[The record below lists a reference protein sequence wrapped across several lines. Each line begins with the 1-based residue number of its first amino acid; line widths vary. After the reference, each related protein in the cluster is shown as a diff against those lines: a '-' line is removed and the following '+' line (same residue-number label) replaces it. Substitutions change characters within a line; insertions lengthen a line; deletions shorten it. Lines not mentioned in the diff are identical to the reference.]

1 MKTSLVVNTFNQPDA
16 LRTVLAAIISQS
28 RPPDEILVADD
39 GSGDETRR
47 VIEEAGRR
55 SPIPLARHWQEK
67 KGFRRSR
74 ILNRCVGAASG
85 DYIIF
90 LDGDCV
96 PQHHFIKDHAM
107 LAERGHWV
115 QGRRAFVKEAFVK
128 NFSPSQRQVLYY
140 AASGRLTGLA
150 KAFRYPIPIIQK
162 GTGMHGILGCNLGV
176 WRDDLLAI
184 NGYDEA
190 FEGWGRE
197 DSDLGARLYHLGRKR
212 KLVHGRAIIYHLNHP
227 PAARDH
233 LRNNDELFAATLS
246 SKTIRCKRGIVD
258 ESTI

>member
-1 MKTSLVVNTFNQPDA
+1 MKISLVINTSNQPVA
-16 LRTVLAAIISQS
+16 LRQVLDSVFAQS

-47 VIEEAGRR
+47 LIDDARR
-55 SPIPLARHWQEK
+55 RGGVPLSHHWQEK
-67 KGFRRSR
+67 AGFRKSR
-74 ILNRCVGAASG
+74 ILNRCIAAAG
-85 DYIIF
+85 DYIVF

-96 PQHHFIKDHAM
+96 PHRHFIKDHAA
-107 LAERGHWV
+107 LAERGFWV
-115 QGRRAFVKEAFVK
+115 QGRRVFVKEAFVHG
-128 NFSPSQRQVLYY
+128 FMPSPSKVLLY
-140 AASGRLTGLA
+140 AICGRLSGPA
-150 KAFRYPIPIIQK
+150 KAFRYPFPIVRK
-162 GTGMHGILGCNLGV
+162 NTDMKGILGCNQGI

-212 KLVHGRAIIYHLNHP
+212 KLVHGRMLLFHLNHP

-233 LRNNDELFAATLS
+233 LQNNDALLAATLLN
-246 SKTIRCKRGIVD
+246 KTVRCKRGLVH
-258 ESTI
+258 EETI